1 MAPLELTITG
11 DYRRARL
18 RDTPRAGWINARAY
32 TQAERSSTA
41 GRRFVAWM
49 WAACSLPAT
58 WLESML
64 AVLAP
69 GQTLCVAPASGT
81 PRAAQVVKP
90 PPQSTSPTPIA
101 AATLLALLLVLPVI
115 YSYGWWPIVLLAV
128 AWVVVIWPKVLTY
141 AVHVR
146 DRPLRGRGWPPGA
159 TVELTSLCAWPPGT
173 GHGKRLFNDV
183 LVDVRAALPPDQ
195 FAALDPGSAALF
207 AHYTAAGFA
216 PAPGTYWMVIAGLL
230 EPAVHGHL

>member
-1 MAPLELTITG
+1 MAQLELTITG

-32 TQAERSSTA
+32 SQAERSSTA

-128 AWVVVIWPKVLTY
+128 AWVIVIWPKVLTY

-216 PAPGTYWMVIAGLL
+216 PAPETYWMVIAG
-230 EPAVHGHL
+230 PHGRQFTGT